1 MADQNEQ
8 HRASF
13 EQTGN
18 LLRQARPEISAVRLD
33 EIKRDVLARRGS
45 TRLTRG
51 TIAVIRRRVL
61 ALTLFV
67 MLFAISTSNAAAQV
81 LNFIS
86 AGTLSK
92 TLGVTGKTSGTQFF
106 FGTLHFGGD
115 HSDDAGH
122 HTYCKDD
129 GKGSD
134 GHSTDGGHHN
144 GGKDGSSSDG
154 GGKGSYG
161 SKGSSS
167 KSGFTTSIHTTTTTH
182 TGGSQ
187 GTDHSSSDGK
197 DPCKPRDD
205 HSSSDG
211 KGSDGTDHHGT
222 DHHGTDHH
230 DGKDDK
236 YGGKDDKS
244 GGKSGGKDDKSGG
257 KSGGKSGKG

>member
-8 HRASF
+8 HLLK
-13 EQTGN
+13 QTGN

-45 TRLTRG
+45 KRMTRG
-51 TIAVIRRRVL
+51 TAAVIRRRVL
-61 ALTLFV
+61 AMTLAV
-67 MLFAISTSNAAAQV
+67 MLFAISTSNAAAQA

-86 AGTLSK
+86 GGTLGK
-92 TLGVTGKTSGTQFF
+92 TLGVTGKTAGTQFF

-115 HSDDAGH
+115 GSDDAGH

-134 GHSTDGGHHN
+134 
-144 GGKDGSSSDG
+144 KSSSDG
-154 GGKGSYG
+154 DGKGSYG
-161 SKGSSS
+161 SKSSSS
-167 KSGFTTSIHTTTTTH
+167 KSGTTSIRTTTSTYTG
-182 TGGSQ
+182 GGSQ

-211 KGSDGTDHHGT
+211 KGSDGTDHH
-222 DHHGTDHH
+222 

-236 YGGKDDKS
+236 YGGGKDDKYGGGKDDKSSGGKDDKSSGKDDKYGGGKS
-244 GGKSGGKDDKSGG
+244 GGKSGGKG
-257 KSGGKSGKG
+257 

>member
-1 MADQNEQ
+1 
-8 HRASF
+8 
-13 EQTGN
+13 
-18 LLRQARPEISAVRLD
+18 
-33 EIKRDVLARRGS
+33 VLARRGS

-86 AGTLSK
+86 AGTLGK

-115 HSDDAGH
+115 SSDDAGH

-134 GHSTDGGHHN
+134 GHS
-144 GGKDGSSSDG
+144 SSDG
-154 GGKGSYG
+154 HHHNGGKGSYG
-161 SKGSSS
+161 SKSSLS
-167 KSGFTTSIHTTTTTH
+167 KSGFTTSIRTTTTTH

-211 KGSDGTDHHGT
+211 HHGT

-230 DGKDDK
+230 DGKYDKYDKYDK
-236 YGGKDDKS
+236 YGGKDSKS
-244 GGKSGGKDDKSGG
+244 
-257 KSGGKSGKG
+257 SGKR